1 MKKELLRSSD
11 FGKLA
16 GMTKRALRYYKEK
29 GILNPEYVNEEGYC
43 FYSEKNLFEA
53 RQISTLRY
61 LEFSLEQIK
70 EIQEHKMNVNQSLQ
84 YQKRL
89 LTEG

>member
-29 GILNPEYVNEEGYC
+29 GILNPEYVNEKSYC
-43 FYSEKNLFEA
+43 FYLEKNLFEA
-53 RQISTLRY
+53 KQISTLRY
-61 LEFSLEQIK
+61 LEFP
-70 EIQEHKMNVNQSLQ
+70 VD
-84 YQKRL
+84 KRDSG
-89 LTEG
+89 T